1 MDPEMLPQGMEVREA
16 LEEAEGEEL
25 ECLRQENDAEVQEC
39 LSEVAE
45 ALSAGRTL
53 AARDAAVRLIYL
65 QRIAEAVK
73 EKE

>member
-1 MDPEMLPQGMEVREA
+1 MLLQVMEMREA

-25 ECLRQENDAEVQEC
+25 ERLGAENAAELESC
-39 LSEVAE
+39 CSEIAE
-45 ALSAGRTL
+45 ALDSGDTA
-53 AARDAAVRLIYL
+53 AAREAAIRLIYL